1 VTEEGIYIKRIL
13 VPIDGSETSLRAA
26 KYAIHAAKY
35 ENARVT
41 CIYVITVF
49 QNTSEFIEK
58 PPSYYDELARP
69 AKLWFEAILKIG
81 IQMGIASN
89 NIATEIVKEYSSV
102 SVAIIQYALKN
113 KADLIVIGTRGKAGL
128 KRLLLG
134 STVESVVRHAHC
146 AVLVVR

>member
-1 VTEEGIYIKRIL
+1 MTEEGIYVKRIL

-26 KYAIHAAKY
+26 KYAIHAAKC
-35 ENARVT
+35 ENAHVT

-69 AKLWFEAILKIG
+69 AKIWFESVLKIG
-81 IQMGIASN
+81 SQMGIESN
-89 NIATEIVKEYSSV
+89 NIATDIVKEYSSV
-102 SVAIIQYALKN
+102 SGAIIQYALN
-113 KADLIVIGTRGKAGL
+113 HEADLIVIGTRGKTGF

-134 STVESVVRHAHC
+134 STVENVVRHAHC
-146 AVLVVR
+146 PVLVVR